1 MDICRWFLGEMEL
14 APSVVSLGGRLG
26 YEDDAETPNTQIVF
40 QGYEKAPLIFEVRG
54 LPESKDAKN
63 MDKYKGASVGCV
75 IECEGGY
82 VTVPNYSGAAAYDKD
97 GKELKKWS
105 GAENHFANFI
115 KAVHSR
121 RVEDLHA
128 DILEGHLSSALCHT
142 GNISY
147 RLGAKKSPDEIK
159 QTLKDTKGMAEA
171 FARMAEHLGKNEVDI
186 TNDKVTLG
194 VPLKMDPKTEKF
206 IGNKSADALL
216 TRNYRAPYIVPENV

>member
-1 MDICRWFLGEMEL
+1 
-14 APSVVSLGGRLG
+14 
-26 YEDDAETPNTQIVF
+26 
-40 QGYEKAPLIFEVRG
+40 
-54 LPESKDAKN
+54 